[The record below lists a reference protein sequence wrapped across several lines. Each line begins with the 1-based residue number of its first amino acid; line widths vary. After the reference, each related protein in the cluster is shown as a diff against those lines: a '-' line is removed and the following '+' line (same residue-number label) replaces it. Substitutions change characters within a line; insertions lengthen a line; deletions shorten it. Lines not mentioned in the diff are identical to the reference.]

1 MLRNDEPS
9 FSSMN
14 EKSFE
19 SRRVRIQPCTR
30 TASIG
35 TQVRS
40 TSLIEIG
47 ETCVISERATFNAQ
61 RSTLNVQPSTF
72 KLRAWRFGVRG
83 HVRAFKSGPAV
94 AGSPH
99 SKI

>member
-47 ETCVISERATFNAQ
+47 ETCVISERATFNAHRSTFNPQ
-61 RSTLNVQPSTF
+61 RSNY
-72 KLRAWRFGVRG
+72 AWRFGVRG
-83 HVRAFKSGPAV
+83 DVRAFKSGPAV